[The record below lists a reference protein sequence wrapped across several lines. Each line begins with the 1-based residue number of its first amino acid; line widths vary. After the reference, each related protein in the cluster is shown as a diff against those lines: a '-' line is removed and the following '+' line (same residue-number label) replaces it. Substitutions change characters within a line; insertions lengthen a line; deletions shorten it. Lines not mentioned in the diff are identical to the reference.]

1 MRKSNYQAGAIYAEP
16 TFMLSSYSNQQQH
29 LLWDGVIEIASQI
42 LSNTH
47 FSLSSQMAFSI
58 LYIEEHG
65 GWGELTHFT
74 FIFTFSETLHTR
86 SAEVGSGENK
96 QQSEARCCGDSGGI
110 LPTKNE

>member
-1 MRKSNYQAGAIYAEP
+1 
-16 TFMLSSYSNQQQH
+16 MLSFYSNQQQH
-29 LLWDGVIEIASQI
+29 LLWDEVIEIASQI

-65 GWGELTHFT
+65 GKKLTHFT
-74 FIFTFSETLHTR
+74 FSFTFLETLHTR
-86 SAEVGSGENK
+86 SAGVGSGENK
-96 QQSEARCCGDSGGI
+96 QQSETRCCGDSGGI